1 MKAPMN
7 WIREYTDIPADA
19 AVYTDRMVLTGTG
32 VEGYET
38 LGGEISN
45 VVTGRVLSM
54 ERHPDSDHLWVC
66 QIDVGGERPLQI
78 VTGAQNLHGGEI
90 VPVCLDGA
98 TLPGG
103 KEIKTGK
110 LRGVLSEGML
120 CSGLSP
126 PTSIWQAQR

>member
-1 MKAPMN
+1 MRRWAEKF
-7 WIREYTDIPADA
+7 RTSLPAA
-19 AVYTDRMVLTGTG
+19 CSRL
-32 VEGYET
+32 
-38 LGGEISN
+38 
-45 VVTGRVLSM
+45 

-120 CSGLSP
+120 CSGGELGVG
-126 PTSIWQAQR
+126 

>member
-98 TLPGG
+98 TR
-103 KEIKTGK
+103 TFFTT
-110 LRGVLSEGML
+110 R
-120 CSGLSP
+120 
-126 PTSIWQAQR
+126 QA